1 MSSDESLPPGWDV
14 AYNETGIPFY
24 YEINN
29 DSNRVWVRPT
39 EPPPELPSGWERVKG
54 DGGKV
59 YYRNKISKKTQD
71 EFPVAG
77 QAFDAEHLPRDVG
90 VFEEQQQQPPPQQPQ
105 NMQPVVDIS
114 SLVNRQL
121 TEQEIE
127 TIRKMNNGQNL
138 VDGLVQYDAGFDEL
152 KNSIGAAQ
160 PLPFDLSGYTKR
172 LEEFRVTL
180 IAKLAIIKEKLER
193 LSLLEGLSDSL
204 IQKLNA
210 AKELFKSATN
220 KLASAGVQNKPEE
233 YEALGAKITEL
244 EGLIAEIETYPGMGA
259 QAPAGAGAG
268 AGGRRKSK
276 TKHRKSRGKNKK
288 TKRVKR
294 TQTRKRKIKGGK
306 CKCSLWNK

>member
-1 MSSDESLPPGWDV
+1 MSSDESLPQGWDV

-54 DGGKV
+54 DDGAV
-59 YYRNKISKKTQD
+59 YYHNKISNKTQK
-71 EFPVAG
+71 EFPVPG
-77 QAFDAEHLPRDVG
+77 QAFDVDHLPSDVG
-90 VFEEQQQQPPPQQPQ
+90 VFEEPQQQPPPQQPQ

-244 EGLIAEIETYPGMGA
+244 ETLIADIETYNGMGA
-259 QAPAGAGAG
+259 QSQSSV
-268 AGGRRKSK
+268 GGRRKSK
-276 TKHRKSRGKNKK
+276 TKQRKSRGKNKK
-288 TKRVKR
+288 TKRVTR
-294 TQTRKRKIKGGK
+294 RQTRKRKIKGGK

>member
-1 MSSDESLPPGWDV
+1 MSDEQPLPLGWDV
-14 AYNETGIPFY
+14 AYNQDGIPFY

-39 EPPPELPSGWERVKG
+39 EPPPELPSGWERVKDDRG
-54 DGGKV
+54 AV
-59 YYRNKISKKTQD
+59 YYHNKISKKTQK
-71 EFPVAG
+71 EFPVPG
-77 QAFDAEHLPRDVG
+77 QAFDADHLPSDVG

-121 TEQEIE
+121 TEQEFE

-233 YEALGAKITEL
+233 YESLGAKITEL
-244 EGLIAEIETYPGMGA
+244 ETLIADIETYNGMGA
-259 QAPAGAGAG
+259 QSQSSV
-268 AGGRRKSK
+268 GGRRKSK

-288 TKRVKR
+288 TKRVRR
-294 TQTRKRKIKGGK
+294 TQTIKRKRKGGK
-306 CKCSLWNK
+306 CNCSLWSKSK

>member
-1 MSSDESLPPGWDV
+1 MSEESLPDGWKLT
-14 AYNETGIPFY
+14 YNQDGIPY
-24 YEINN
+24 WYDVN
-29 DSNRVWVRPT
+29 DLTDPVWVRPT
-39 EPPPELPSGWERVKG
+39 EPTPKLPSGWEKVKG
-54 DGGKV
+54 NDGKV
-59 YYRNKISKKTQD
+59 YYLNKISKKTQD

-90 VFEEQQQQPPPQQPQ
+90 VFEEPPQQPPPQQPQ

-127 TIRKMNNGQNL
+127 TIRKMNNGQAL

-233 YEALGAKITEL
+233 YEALGEKITEL
-244 EGLIAEIETYPGMGA
+244 ETLIAEIDTYNGMGA
-259 QAPAGAGAG
+259 HAPV
-268 AGGRRKSK
+268 GGRRKSK
-276 TKHRKSRGKNKK
+276 TKHRKSRGKKTK

-294 TQTRKRKIKGGK
+294 TQTRKRKRNGGK

>member
-1 MSSDESLPPGWDV
+1 MSSDESLPDGWKLTYNQDSIPYWYDV
-14 AYNETGIPFY
+14 
-24 YEINN
+24 N
-29 DSNRVWVRPT
+29 DLTDPVWVRPT
-39 EPPPELPSGWERVKG
+39 EPTPKLPSGWEKVKG
-54 DGGKV
+54 NDGAV
-59 YYRNKISKKTQD
+59 YYHNKISNKTQK

-77 QAFDAEHLPRDVG
+77 QAFDVDHLPSDVG

-244 EGLIAEIETYPGMGA
+244 ETLIADIETYNGMGA
-259 QAPAGAGAG
+259 QSQSSV
-268 AGGRRKSK
+268 GGRRKSK

-288 TKRVKR
+288 TKRVRR
-294 TQTRKRKIKGGK
+294 TQTIKRKRKGGK